1 MKGERNISEE
11 NLCFADFEFTCGFYI
26 DKAQCELLSVGLVI
40 CDKDYNI
47 LRTYYRTVRPN
58 IHRKLTKQCR
68 KLTKLTQEEIDASQ
82 DSELVTGEVC
92 TVLKHYGIKQ
102 VGVWGNF
109 DRPGLLS
116 DIKQHSRARKSA
128 SNVSR
133 LLSMVKDIQNETIK
147 KMKLPQAINI
157 KDLAQAFDYEP
168 STGAFHNALTDAE
181 ALYTVHKA
189 VWTTDIYTCQKFLDL
204 KQARL
209 DKIEADKRA
218 AEQRRKELT
227 LLLPLTEREKKF
239 YSTLDSL
246 EDKDDYWRLR
256 FRIMN
261 MFNRSPDEESF
272 YFIVLH
278 APRRIKLAAGS
289 RYSPDH
295 YEGADIKEYSRESF
309 DEIIIGEI
317 SRKLPLRQ

>member
-1 MKGERNISEE
+1 M
-11 NLCFADFEFTCGFYI
+11 
-26 DKAQCELLSVGLVI
+26 I
-40 CDKDYNI
+40 CDGDYNI
-47 LRTYYRTVRPN
+47 LRTFYCTTRPN

-68 KLTKLTQEEIDASQ
+68 KLTKLTQEEIDASSDA
-82 DSELVTGEVC
+82 DSAAAEVC
-92 TVLKHYGIKQ
+92 SLLKQYGIGQ
-102 VGVWGNF
+102 VSVWGNF

-116 DIKQHSRARKSA
+116 DIKQHARARKSA

-157 KDLAQAFDYEP
+157 KDLASAFDYVP
-168 STGAFHNALTDAE
+168 ATGAFHNALTDAL

-189 VWTTDIYTCQKFLDL
+189 VWTTDIYSCEKFVQL
-204 KQARL
+204 KKARL

-227 LLLPLTEREKKF
+227 LLIPLTEKEKEF
-239 YSTLDSL
+239 YSTLERI

-261 MFNRSPDEESF
+261 MFQRMPEEERF
-272 YFIVLH
+272 CFVVLH
-278 APRRIKLAAGS
+278 APRRTKLAPAS
-289 RYSPDH
+289 KYSPER
-295 YEGADIKEYSRESF
+295 YEGGDMKEFTRSDF
-309 DEIIIGEI
+309 DSILLDEI
-317 SRKLPLRQ
+317 SRKLPVRN